1 LREKVSVEP
10 FDNLKYNAGRYQ
22 ATRKASQYHPSS
34 PVLKGVF
41 MRRPLLSCTAI
52 GFVSLFCF
60 LASTSASDGKKS
72 VTFTKEVAPILF
84 KNCVGCHRPD
94 STAPMS
100 LLSYRDVRPWARS
113 IKEKVLTRA
122 MPPWSADPHYGE
134 FSNDTSLSQS
144 DIDTIAAWVDQGA
157 RQGDLRDLPPA
168 PKVSELWE
176 IDKPDLMIAMQEEWK
191 GEARGLD
198 ENLEFTVPTGF
209 TEDKW
214 VQAIEFRP
222 GNRRALHHAV
232 VLIQTPDMKRADQS
246 SAAEER
252 SIFRVQGTNRQVRDE
267 VPVIDDGCA
276 ANREGGGNNA
286 RFALTVY
293 GPGRNADVWPE
304 GTAKLIPKGSNL
316 VFQMHYSKTGKP
328 EKDRSSVALLFSRKP
343 VEKMVV
349 SLDIMN
355 LYFRIP
361 AGAANHEVTACSTF
375 KKDVQIMS
383 FMPHMHVRGKD
394 MKYEAIYADGRR
406 ETLLNVPRYNFY
418 WQTLYKLKKPLAI
431 AKGTRIAVT
440 AHFDNSIRNKYNPDA
455 AQAVRFGDSTTDEM
469 LAGFVDYLVEKPQEE
484 RAIAKINP
492 AIYDAYVG
500 DYLVGSRTCT
510 VAREGDKLWLIAPGW
525 MKAEALP
532 ESETKFFLR
541 AMDAQMTFLRNEKG
555 EVSGFVFEMGN
566 RQMQAKRIAPGEPK
580 QSK

>member
-1 LREKVSVEP
+1 M
-10 FDNLKYNAGRYQ
+10 
-22 ATRKASQYHPSS
+22 RK
-34 PVLKGVF
+34 
-41 MRRPLLSCTAI
+41 PLLSCAAVCL
-52 GFVSLFCF
+52 VSVFCF
-60 LASTSASDGKKS
+60 LASTSANDGKKS
-72 VTFTKEVAPILF
+72 VTFTKDVAPILF
-84 KNCVGCHRPD
+84 KNCAGCHRPD
-94 STAPMS
+94 HIAPMS
-100 LLSYRDVRPWARS
+100 LLSYKDARPWARS

-134 FSNDTSLSQS
+134 FSNNTSLSER
-144 DIDTIAAWVDQGA
+144 DINTIATWVDQGA
-157 RQGDLRDLPPA
+157 KPGDPRDLPPA
-168 PKVSELWE
+168 PQVSELWE
-176 IDKPDLMIAMQEEWK
+176 ISKPDLVLAMQQEWK
-191 GEARGLD
+191 GEATGLD
-198 ENLEFTVPTGF
+198 DNLEFSVPTGF

-232 VLIQTPDMKRADQS
+232 VLIQTPDMMSASQS
-246 SAAEER
+246 SASASDGGG
-252 SIFRVQGTNRQVRDE
+252 SIFRIQGTNRQVRDN
-267 VPVIDDGCA
+267 VPVIDDGCGA
-276 ANREGGGNNA
+276 QREGGGNNA

-304 GTAKLIPKGSNL
+304 GAAKLIAKGSNL
-316 VFQMHYSKTGKP
+316 IFQMHYSKATGKP
-328 EKDRSSVALLFSRKP
+328 ERDRSSVALLFTRKP

-355 LYFRIP
+355 FYFRIP
-361 AGAANHEVTACSTF
+361 AGADNHEVTACSTF

-394 MKYEAIYADGRR
+394 MRYEAIYPDGRR

-418 WQTLYKLKKPLAI
+418 WQMLYQLKKPI
-431 AKGTRIAVT
+431 VIPKGTRLAVT

-455 AQAVRFGDSTTDEM
+455 GQAVRFGDSTTDEM

-484 RAIAKINP
+484 RTVAKINP
-492 AIYDAYVG
+492 AIYNSYIG

-510 VAREGDKLWLIAPGW
+510 VVREGDKLWLIAPGW
-525 MKAEALP
+525 MKAEAFP

-566 RQMQAKRIAPGEPK
+566 RTMQAKKVASSEQK
-580 QSK
+580 